1 MHIQQYA
8 PVFEN
13 SFLSFSWALPDAI
26 SDGDKSGFFHKVV
39 KETYTFHFNG
49 FPRVRTVSFTFK
61 Q

>member
-26 SDGDKSGFFHKVV
+26 SDGDKSGFWPQGSQRNLYF
-39 KETYTFHFNG
+39 
-49 FPRVRTVSFTFK
+49 SF
-61 Q
+61 